1 MTTVRTVR
9 TYGQLALLPLGF
21 ASIMYGDLLFRD
33 GQRGLG
39 KFLFISGWVVV
50 LSGMPALNRYLK
62 ANHLSEGILKIFVIL
77 FIVGSF
83 AVPGPIVSLVKVF
96 DGTAQP
102 VNYRQ
107 AALSLALI
115 YIALTILS
123 RIAEPKDHVLERL
136 ASRIQRAAVF
146 RALANVTGIFAVVA
160 FLGARFVAT
169 HPVPLISTGL
179 TLVVAAAVVTHKTF
193 ARARKLCTQI
203 HADTQS
209 LLRDLDELD
218 QARSRSTT
226 STAKPWIRRLRGGW
240 QAGGGHTDEQKAA
253 LRAWDAVK
261 LGCCSARCGGT
272 TRMPWAASPMSSA
285 SARSGC
291 GWAARTPRTGPGAA
305 WSSGCG
311 STTCRPWKP
320 RRHSWSSWW
329 RTPKRSTRT
338 PICFSRSC
346 CLWTSTTRRS
356 PSTWRSTGGAA
367 PTPEHDMTVGGSNR
381 SRPPVR

>member
-39 KFLFISGWVVV
+39 KFLFISGWVVA

-62 ANHLSEGILKIFVIL
+62 ANHLREGILKIFVIL

-123 RIAEPKDHVLERL
+123 WIAEPKDHVLERL

-160 FLGARFVAT
+160 FLGARIVAT

-203 HADTQS
+203 HADTQT

-226 STAKPWIRRLRGGW
+226 STAKPWIRRLRGGR

-261 LGCCSARCGGT
+261 LGLSTPVDTGYRRIGLPFLTDEVVAEIEAKVRTAVHGGRAGPARADLQAIQRACSGRVDVLA
-272 TRMPWAASPMSSA
+272 
-285 SARSGC
+285 
-291 GWAARTPRTGPGAA
+291 
-305 WSSGCG
+305 
-311 STTCRPWKP
+311 
-320 RRHSWSSWW
+320 
-329 RTPKRSTRT
+329 
-338 PICFSRSC
+338 
-346 CLWTSTTRRS
+346 
-356 PSTWRSTGGAA
+356 
-367 PTPEHDMTVGGSNR
+367 
-381 SRPPVR
+381 

>member
-9 TYGQLALLPLGF
+9 TYRQLALLPLGF

-39 KFLFISGWVVV
+39 KFLFISGWVVA

-62 ANHLSEGILKIFVIL
+62 ANHLREGILKIFVIL
-77 FIVGSF
+77 FMVGSF

-203 HADTQS
+203 HADTQT

-226 STAKPWIRRLRGGW
+226 STAKPWIRRLRGER
-240 QAGGGHTDEQKAA
+240 QAGGGHADEQKAA

-261 LGCCSARCGGT
+261 LGLSTPVDTGYRRIGLPFLTDEVVAEIEAKVRTAVHGGRAGPARADLQAIQRACSGRVDVLA
-272 TRMPWAASPMSSA
+272 
-285 SARSGC
+285 
-291 GWAARTPRTGPGAA
+291 
-305 WSSGCG
+305 
-311 STTCRPWKP
+311 
-320 RRHSWSSWW
+320 
-329 RTPKRSTRT
+329 
-338 PICFSRSC
+338 
-346 CLWTSTTRRS
+346 
-356 PSTWRSTGGAA
+356 
-367 PTPEHDMTVGGSNR
+367 
-381 SRPPVR
+381 

>member
-39 KFLFISGWVVV
+39 KFLFIGGWVVA

-62 ANHLSEGILKIFVIL
+62 ANHLREGILKIFVIL

-203 HADTQS
+203 HADTQT

-226 STAKPWIRRLRGGW
+226 STAKPWIRRLRGGR

-261 LGCCSARCGGT
+261 LGLSTPVDTGYRRIGLPFLTDEVVAEIEAKVRTAVHGGRDGPARADLQAIQRACSGRVDVLA
-272 TRMPWAASPMSSA
+272 
-285 SARSGC
+285 
-291 GWAARTPRTGPGAA
+291 
-305 WSSGCG
+305 
-311 STTCRPWKP
+311 
-320 RRHSWSSWW
+320 
-329 RTPKRSTRT
+329 
-338 PICFSRSC
+338 
-346 CLWTSTTRRS
+346 
-356 PSTWRSTGGAA
+356 
-367 PTPEHDMTVGGSNR
+367 
-381 SRPPVR
+381 

>member
-1 MTTVRTVR
+1 M
-9 TYGQLALLPLGF
+9 
-21 ASIMYGDLLFRD
+21 D
-33 GQRGLG
+33 
-39 KFLFISGWVVV
+39 
-50 LSGMPALNRYLK
+50 RYLK
-62 ANHLSEGILKIFVIL
+62 ANHLRQGILKIFVIL
-77 FIVGSF
+77 FIVGSV
-83 AVPGPIVSLVKVF
+83 AVPGPILSLVKVF

-123 RIAEPKDHVLERL
+123 RIAEPKDHLLERL

-203 HADTQS
+203 HTDTQT

-218 QARSRSTT
+218 QARSSTT
-226 STAKPWIRRLRGGW
+226 MSTVKPWIWRLRGEQ
-240 QAGGGHTDEQKAA
+240 QAGGGHTAEQKAA

-261 LGCCSARCGGT
+261 LGLSTPVDTGYRRIGLPFLTDEMVAELEAKMR
-272 TRMPWAASPMSSA
+272 AAV
-285 SARSGC
+285 
-291 GWAARTPRTGPGAA
+291 
-305 WSSGCG
+305 
-311 STTCRPWKP
+311 
-320 RRHSWSSWW
+320 H
-329 RTPKRSTRT
+329 
-338 PICFSRSC
+338 
-346 CLWTSTTRRS
+346 
-356 PSTWRSTGGAA
+356 
-367 PTPEHDMTVGGSNR
+367 GGSAGPAR
-381 SRPPVR
+381 ADLRAIQRACSGRVDVLA

>member
-9 TYGQLALLPLGF
+9 TYGQLALLPIGF

-39 KFLFISGWVVV
+39 KFLFISGWVVA

-62 ANHLSEGILKIFVIL
+62 ASHLREGILKIFVIL
-77 FIVGSF
+77 FIVGIF
-83 AVPGPIVSLVKVF
+83 AVPGPIVSLVKVY
-96 DGTAQP
+96 DGTAQA

-203 HADTQS
+203 HADTQT

-226 STAKPWIRRLRGGW
+226 STAKPWIRRLRGER
-240 QAGGGHTDEQKAA
+240 QAGGGHADEQKAA

-261 LGCCSARCGGT
+261 LGLSTPVDTGYRRIGLPFLTDEVVAEIE
-272 TRMPWAASPMSSA
+272 AKV
-285 SARSGC
+285 
-291 GWAARTPRTGPGAA
+291 RTAV
-305 WSSGCG
+305 
-311 STTCRPWKP
+311 
-320 RRHSWSSWW
+320 H
-329 RTPKRSTRT
+329 
-338 PICFSRSC
+338 
-346 CLWTSTTRRS
+346 
-356 PSTWRSTGGAA
+356 
-367 PTPEHDMTVGGSNR
+367 GGSAGPAR
-381 SRPPVR
+381 ADLQAIQRACSGRVDVLA

>member
-1 MTTVRTVR
+1 MTTASTMRAHWKLV
-9 TYGQLALLPLGF
+9 LLPLGF
-21 ASIMYGDLLFRD
+21 AVIMYGDLLFRD
-33 GQRGLG
+33 GQQGLG
-39 KFLFISGWVVV
+39 KFLFIGGWVVAF
-50 LSGMPALNRYLK
+50 SGMPAMNRYLK
-62 ANHLSEGILKIFVIL
+62 ANHLREGILKIFVIL

-179 TLVVAAAVVTHKTF
+179 SLVVAAAVVTHKTF

-203 HADTQS
+203 HTDTQT

-218 QARSRSTT
+218 QARSSTT
-226 STAKPWIRRLRGGW
+226 MSTVKPWIWRLRGER
-240 QAGGGHTDEQKAA
+240 QAGGGHTAEQKAA

-261 LGCCSARCGGT
+261 LGLSTPVDTGYRRIGLPFLTNEVVAELEAKVRAAVHGGS
-272 TRMPWAASPMSSA
+272 ASP
-285 SARSGC
+285 ARADLQAIQRACSGRVDVL
-291 GWAARTPRTGPGAA
+291 A
-305 WSSGCG
+305 
-311 STTCRPWKP
+311 
-320 RRHSWSSWW
+320 
-329 RTPKRSTRT
+329 
-338 PICFSRSC
+338 
-346 CLWTSTTRRS
+346 
-356 PSTWRSTGGAA
+356 
-367 PTPEHDMTVGGSNR
+367 
-381 SRPPVR
+381 

>member
-39 KFLFISGWVVV
+39 KFLFISGWVVA

-62 ANHLSEGILKIFVIL
+62 ANHLREGILKIFVIL

-96 DGTAQP
+96 EGTAQP

-203 HADTQS
+203 HADTQT

-226 STAKPWIRRLRGGW
+226 STAKPWIRRLRGER
-240 QAGGGHTDEQKAA
+240 QAGGGHVDEQKAA

-261 LGCCSARCGGT
+261 LGLSTPVDTGYRRIGLPFLTDEVVAEIEAKVRTAVHGGRVGPARADLQAIQRACSGRVDVLA
-272 TRMPWAASPMSSA
+272 
-285 SARSGC
+285 
-291 GWAARTPRTGPGAA
+291 
-305 WSSGCG
+305 
-311 STTCRPWKP
+311 
-320 RRHSWSSWW
+320 
-329 RTPKRSTRT
+329 
-338 PICFSRSC
+338 
-346 CLWTSTTRRS
+346 
-356 PSTWRSTGGAA
+356 
-367 PTPEHDMTVGGSNR
+367 
-381 SRPPVR
+381 

>member
-1 MTTVRTVR
+1 MR

-39 KFLFISGWVVV
+39 KFLFISGWVVA

-62 ANHLSEGILKIFVIL
+62 ANHLREGILKIFVIL

-115 YIALTILS
+115 YIALTITS

-203 HADTQS
+203 HADTQT

-226 STAKPWIRRLRGGW
+226 STAKPWIRRLRGER
-240 QAGGGHTDEQKAA
+240 QAGGGHADEQKAA

-261 LGCCSARCGGT
+261 LGLSTPVDTGYRRIGLPFLTDEVVAEIE
-272 TRMPWAASPMSSA
+272 AKV
-285 SARSGC
+285 
-291 GWAARTPRTGPGAA
+291 RTAV
-305 WSSGCG
+305 
-311 STTCRPWKP
+311 
-320 RRHSWSSWW
+320 H
-329 RTPKRSTRT
+329 
-338 PICFSRSC
+338 
-346 CLWTSTTRRS
+346 
-356 PSTWRSTGGAA
+356 
-367 PTPEHDMTVGGSNR
+367 GGSAGPAR
-381 SRPPVR
+381 ADLQAIQRACSGRVDVLA

>member
-33 GQRGLG
+33 GQQGLG
-39 KFLFISGWVVV
+39 KFLFISGWVVA

-62 ANHLSEGILKIFVIL
+62 ANHLREGILKIFVIL

-96 DGTAQP
+96 GGTAQP

-115 YIALTILS
+115 YIALTITS

-203 HADTQS
+203 HADTQT

-226 STAKPWIRRLRGGW
+226 STAKPWIRRLRGER
-240 QAGGGHTDEQKAA
+240 QAGGGHADEQKAA

-261 LGCCSARCGGT
+261 LGLSTPVDTGYRRIGLPFLTDEVVAEIE
-272 TRMPWAASPMSSA
+272 AKV
-285 SARSGC
+285 
-291 GWAARTPRTGPGAA
+291 RTAV
-305 WSSGCG
+305 
-311 STTCRPWKP
+311 
-320 RRHSWSSWW
+320 H
-329 RTPKRSTRT
+329 
-338 PICFSRSC
+338 
-346 CLWTSTTRRS
+346 
-356 PSTWRSTGGAA
+356 
-367 PTPEHDMTVGGSNR
+367 GGSAGPAR
-381 SRPPVR
+381 ADLQAIQRACSGRVDVLA

>member
-1 MTTVRTVR
+1 MR

-33 GQRGLG
+33 GQRELG
-39 KFLFISGWVVV
+39 KFLFISGWVVA

-62 ANHLSEGILKIFVIL
+62 ANHLREGILKIFVIL

-115 YIALTILS
+115 YIALTIMS

-203 HADTQS
+203 HADTQT

-226 STAKPWIRRLRGGW
+226 STAKPWIRRLRGER
-240 QAGGGHTDEQKAA
+240 QAGGGHADEQKAA

-261 LGCCSARCGGT
+261 LGLSTPVDTGYRRIGLPFLTDEVVAEIE
-272 TRMPWAASPMSSA
+272 AKV
-285 SARSGC
+285 
-291 GWAARTPRTGPGAA
+291 RTAV
-305 WSSGCG
+305 
-311 STTCRPWKP
+311 
-320 RRHSWSSWW
+320 H
-329 RTPKRSTRT
+329 
-338 PICFSRSC
+338 
-346 CLWTSTTRRS
+346 
-356 PSTWRSTGGAA
+356 
-367 PTPEHDMTVGGSNR
+367 GGSAGPAR
-381 SRPPVR
+381 ADLQAIQRACSGRVDVLA

>member
-9 TYGQLALLPLGF
+9 TYIQLALLPLGF

-39 KFLFISGWVVV
+39 KFLFISGWVVA

-62 ANHLSEGILKIFVIL
+62 ANHLREGILKIFVIL

-203 HADTQS
+203 HADTQT

-218 QARSRSTT
+218 QARSRSTK
-226 STAKPWIRRLRGGW
+226 SMAKPWIRRLRGER
-240 QAGGGHTDEQKAA
+240 QAGGGHADEQKAA

-261 LGCCSARCGGT
+261 LGLSTPVDTGYRRIGLPFLTDEVVAEIEAKVRTAVHGGRAGPARADLQAIQRACSGRVDVLA
-272 TRMPWAASPMSSA
+272 
-285 SARSGC
+285 
-291 GWAARTPRTGPGAA
+291 
-305 WSSGCG
+305 
-311 STTCRPWKP
+311 
-320 RRHSWSSWW
+320 
-329 RTPKRSTRT
+329 
-338 PICFSRSC
+338 
-346 CLWTSTTRRS
+346 
-356 PSTWRSTGGAA
+356 
-367 PTPEHDMTVGGSNR
+367 
-381 SRPPVR
+381 

>member
-1 MTTVRTVR
+1 
-9 TYGQLALLPLGF
+9 
-21 ASIMYGDLLFRD
+21 MYGDLLFRD
-33 GQRGLG
+33 GQRALG
-39 KFLFISGWVVV
+39 KFLFISGWVVA

-62 ANHLSEGILKIFVIL
+62 ANHLREGILKIFVIL

-203 HADTQS
+203 HADTQT

-218 QARSRSTT
+218 QARIRSTT
-226 STAKPWIRRLRGGW
+226 STAKPWFRRLRGEL
-240 QAGGGHTDEQKAA
+240 QAGCGHADEQKAA
-253 LRAWDAVK
+253 LRAWDAVE
-261 LGCCSARCGGT
+261 LGLSTPVDTGYRRIGLPFLTDEVVAEIEAKVRTAVHGGRAGPAQADLQAIQRACSGRVDVLA
-272 TRMPWAASPMSSA
+272 
-285 SARSGC
+285 
-291 GWAARTPRTGPGAA
+291 
-305 WSSGCG
+305 
-311 STTCRPWKP
+311 
-320 RRHSWSSWW
+320 
-329 RTPKRSTRT
+329 
-338 PICFSRSC
+338 
-346 CLWTSTTRRS
+346 
-356 PSTWRSTGGAA
+356 
-367 PTPEHDMTVGGSNR
+367 
-381 SRPPVR
+381 

>member
-1 MTTVRTVR
+1 MTTVR

-21 ASIMYGDLLFRD
+21 ASILYGDLLFRD

-39 KFLFISGWVVV
+39 KFLFISGWVVA

-62 ANHLSEGILKIFVIL
+62 ANHLREGILKIFVIL

-136 ASRIQRAAVF
+136 ASRIQRAAAF

-169 HPVPLISTGL
+169 HPVPVISTGL

-203 HADTQS
+203 HADTQT

-226 STAKPWIRRLRGGW
+226 STAKPWVRRLRGER
-240 QAGGGHTDEQKAA
+240 QAGGGHADEQKAA

-261 LGCCSARCGGT
+261 LGLSTPVDTGYRRIGLPFLTDEVVAEIE
-272 TRMPWAASPMSSA
+272 AKV
-285 SARSGC
+285 
-291 GWAARTPRTGPGAA
+291 RTAV
-305 WSSGCG
+305 
-311 STTCRPWKP
+311 
-320 RRHSWSSWW
+320 H
-329 RTPKRSTRT
+329 
-338 PICFSRSC
+338 
-346 CLWTSTTRRS
+346 
-356 PSTWRSTGGAA
+356 
-367 PTPEHDMTVGGSNR
+367 GGSADPAR
-381 SRPPVR
+381 ADLQAIQRACSGRVDVLA

>member
-33 GQRGLG
+33 GQRELG
-39 KFLFISGWVVV
+39 KFLFISGWVVA

-62 ANHLSEGILKIFVIL
+62 ANHLREGILKIFVIL

-115 YIALTILS
+115 YIALTIMS

-203 HADTQS
+203 HADTQT

-226 STAKPWIRRLRGGW
+226 STAKPWIRRLRGER
-240 QAGGGHTDEQKAA
+240 QAGGGHADEQKAA

-261 LGCCSARCGGT
+261 LGLSTPVDTGYRRIGLPFLTDEVVAEIE
-272 TRMPWAASPMSSA
+272 AKV
-285 SARSGC
+285 
-291 GWAARTPRTGPGAA
+291 RTAV
-305 WSSGCG
+305 
-311 STTCRPWKP
+311 
-320 RRHSWSSWW
+320 H
-329 RTPKRSTRT
+329 
-338 PICFSRSC
+338 
-346 CLWTSTTRRS
+346 
-356 PSTWRSTGGAA
+356 
-367 PTPEHDMTVGGSNR
+367 GGSAGPAR
-381 SRPPVR
+381 ADLQAIQRACSGRVDVLA

>member
-39 KFLFISGWVVV
+39 KFLSISGWVVA

-62 ANHLSEGILKIFVIL
+62 ANHLREGILKIFVIL

-203 HADTQS
+203 HADTQT

-226 STAKPWIRRLRGGW
+226 STAKPWIRRLRGGR

-261 LGCCSARCGGT
+261 LGLSTPVDTGYRRIGLPFLTDEVVAEIEAKVRTAVHGGRAGPARADLQAIQRACSGRVDVLA
-272 TRMPWAASPMSSA
+272 
-285 SARSGC
+285 
-291 GWAARTPRTGPGAA
+291 
-305 WSSGCG
+305 
-311 STTCRPWKP
+311 
-320 RRHSWSSWW
+320 
-329 RTPKRSTRT
+329 
-338 PICFSRSC
+338 
-346 CLWTSTTRRS
+346 
-356 PSTWRSTGGAA
+356 
-367 PTPEHDMTVGGSNR
+367 
-381 SRPPVR
+381 

>member
-9 TYGQLALLPLGF
+9 TYRQLALLPLGF

-39 KFLFISGWVVV
+39 KFLFISGWVVA

-62 ANHLSEGILKIFVIL
+62 ANHLREGILKIFVIL

-203 HADTQS
+203 HADTQT

-226 STAKPWIRRLRGGW
+226 STAKPWIRRLRGER
-240 QAGGGHTDEQKAA
+240 QAGGGHADEQKAA

-261 LGCCSARCGGT
+261 LGLSTPVDTGYRRIGLPFLTDEVVAEIEAKVRTAVHGGRAGPARADLQAIQRACSGRVDVLA
-272 TRMPWAASPMSSA
+272 
-285 SARSGC
+285 
-291 GWAARTPRTGPGAA
+291 
-305 WSSGCG
+305 
-311 STTCRPWKP
+311 
-320 RRHSWSSWW
+320 
-329 RTPKRSTRT
+329 
-338 PICFSRSC
+338 
-346 CLWTSTTRRS
+346 
-356 PSTWRSTGGAA
+356 
-367 PTPEHDMTVGGSNR
+367 
-381 SRPPVR
+381 

>member
-39 KFLFISGWVVV
+39 KFLFISGWVVA

-62 ANHLSEGILKIFVIL
+62 ANHLREGILKIFVIL

-115 YIALTILS
+115 YIALTITS

-203 HADTQS
+203 HADTQT

-226 STAKPWIRRLRGGW
+226 STAKPWIRRLRGER
-240 QAGGGHTDEQKAA
+240 QAGGGHADEQKAA

-261 LGCCSARCGGT
+261 LGLSTPVDTGYRRIGLPFLTDEVVAEIE
-272 TRMPWAASPMSSA
+272 AKV
-285 SARSGC
+285 
-291 GWAARTPRTGPGAA
+291 RTAV
-305 WSSGCG
+305 
-311 STTCRPWKP
+311 
-320 RRHSWSSWW
+320 H
-329 RTPKRSTRT
+329 
-338 PICFSRSC
+338 
-346 CLWTSTTRRS
+346 
-356 PSTWRSTGGAA
+356 
-367 PTPEHDMTVGGSNR
+367 GGSAGPAR
-381 SRPPVR
+381 ADLQAIQRACSGRVDVLA

>member
-1 MTTVRTVR
+1 
-9 TYGQLALLPLGF
+9 
-21 ASIMYGDLLFRD
+21 MYGDLLFRD

-39 KFLFISGWVVV
+39 KFLFISGWVVA
-50 LSGMPALNRYLK
+50 LSGMPALNSYLK
-62 ANHLSEGILKIFVIL
+62 ANHLREGILKIFVIL

-203 HADTQS
+203 HADTQT
-209 LLRDLDELD
+209 LLRDLDELH

-226 STAKPWIRRLRGGW
+226 STAKPWIRRLRGER
-240 QAGGGHTDEQKAA
+240 QAGGGHADEQKAA

-261 LGCCSARCGGT
+261 LGLSTPVDTGYRRIGLPFLTDEVVAEIE
-272 TRMPWAASPMSSA
+272 AKV
-285 SARSGC
+285 
-291 GWAARTPRTGPGAA
+291 RTAV
-305 WSSGCG
+305 
-311 STTCRPWKP
+311 
-320 RRHSWSSWW
+320 H
-329 RTPKRSTRT
+329 
-338 PICFSRSC
+338 
-346 CLWTSTTRRS
+346 
-356 PSTWRSTGGAA
+356 
-367 PTPEHDMTVGGSNR
+367 GGSAGPAR
-381 SRPPVR
+381 ADLQAIQRACSGRVDVLA